1 MLKVINTKLLIAI
14 LVTLGAIA
22 GVLVHIRHA
31 SERSAQILQQQ
42 QDDAAAVRKH
52 DEETKEFVRKQH
64 EKNSAYP
71 THGSDTLKN
80 YIP

>member
-14 LVTLGAIA
+14 LVALGVIA
-22 GVLVHIRHA
+22 GVLVHIRNANEH
-31 SERSAQILQQQ
+31 SAQIQQQQ
-42 QDDAAAVRKH
+42 QDTTDAARKH

-64 EKNSAYP
+64 QKNSAYP
-71 THGSDTLKN
+71 TNGSDTLKN

>member
-14 LVTLGAIA
+14 LVALGVIA
-22 GVLVHIRHA
+22 GVLVHIRNA

-42 QDDAAAVRKH
+42 QDATDAARKH
-52 DEETKEFVRKQH
+52 DEETKEFVSKQH
-64 EKNSAYP
+64 QKNSAYP
-71 THGSDTLKN
+71 TNGSDTLKN